1 MASNP
6 PAGPGPVLYLT
17 EDDVR
22 QLLTMDLALEA
33 VEAGLRKI
41 ALDEAHLIPRQR
53 VVTDHAVL
61 HSMGAAAK
69 SLGYMGTKVYSTT
82 RKGHAQFLISLF
94 DGKTGH
100 LLALLQADYLGQV
113 RTGAASGV
121 ATRLMARSDAAELG
135 VIGSGKQA
143 RTQVEAI
150 CQVRSIRRVSVF
162 SPNASNREQF
172 ATEMSSRL
180 KVEVVAVPSAEQAV
194 RDKAIVVTATNSRE
208 PVLKGEWLASGT
220 HVNAIGSN
228 MLGRSELDVETFRR
242 CADIIVDSK
251 DQARSEAGDFQ
262 QAIEEGAL
270 QWSSIRELGM
280 VLLGRQSVRERPEDI
295 TLFKSL
301 GIAIEDI
308 AVAGR
313 VFEKARSAGR
323 GQVLSW

>member
-1 MASNP
+1 
-6 PAGPGPVLYLT
+6 VLYLT

-22 QLLTMDLALEA
+22 QVLTMDAALEA
-33 VEAGLRKI
+33 VEAGLRKM
-41 ALDEAHLIPRQR
+41 ALDEAHLISRQR

-69 SLGYMGTKVYSTT
+69 SLGVMGTKVYSTT
-82 RKGHAQFLISLF
+82 RKGHAQFLVTLF

-121 ATRLMARSDAAELG
+121 ATRLMARPDAAELG

-150 CQVRSIRRVSVF
+150 CRVRPIQRVSVF
-162 SPNASNREQF
+162 SPTAANRERF
-172 ATEMSSRL
+172 AAEMARQL
-180 KVEVVAVPSAEQAV
+180 GIEVLAVTSAEQAV
-194 RDKAIVVTATNSRE
+194 RDKPIVVTATTSRD
-208 PVLKGEWLASGT
+208 PVLKGEWLAPGT

-242 CADIIVDSK
+242 CADILVDSK
-251 DQARSEAGDFQ
+251 DQARGEAGDFQ

-270 QWSSIRELGM
+270 QWSNIRELGM

-301 GIAIEDI
+301 GIAVEDI

-313 VFEKARSAGR
+313 VFEKARSLGR